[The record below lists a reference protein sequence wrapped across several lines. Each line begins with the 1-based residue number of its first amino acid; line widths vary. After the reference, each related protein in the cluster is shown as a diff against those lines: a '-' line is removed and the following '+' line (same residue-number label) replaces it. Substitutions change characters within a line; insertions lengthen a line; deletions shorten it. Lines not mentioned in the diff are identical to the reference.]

1 VSRRRP
7 LERRRVVGSEV
18 AVGDYFEVEG
28 ASCLW
33 RVDKV
38 RADGGNVCLTF
49 ALLGGNGRWLTVVGG
64 RSRVHVWREAS
75 K

>member
-1 VSRRRP
+1 M
-7 LERRRVVGSEV
+7 VGSEV
-18 AVGDYFEVEG
+18 AVGDFWEVEG

-38 RADGGNVCLTF
+38 RADDGNVALTF
-49 ALLGGNGRWLTVVGG
+49 ALLGGNGRWTTVVGS